1 MPTGCEQANGPTCVG
16 IISWDVTVE
25 RIRFALVIF
34 TSDLLDTYIINRSIY
49 GAIGFSIDRRMGND
63 TAIVCAV
70 NSTGQGSVYVA
81 YNDYHSSRRQHE
93 ATKLMI
99 RNAEVHLVN
108 DRMNCQLEWVF
119 GGLSQLKGPERQ
131 HTFNL
136 SDPGASFYLLFAR
149 GPANP
154 HNLDPGH
161 HSFADGPLFPFVGA
175 EPIGFC
181 KTGCGQAAG
190 HEWITETH
198 QSEIPQIVK
207 QRISIAH
214 ATLMLLSCLVLH
226 PTAVFSARFCKD
238 HLARCCHVFVW
249 FHVHWICN
257 FTAFVSSSVAFFTI
271 YYQADFK
278 TLPCSESCED
288 QSYYRRFHSILG
300 TITYSLLCAQVL
312 GGICRPNV
320 AADSRKAWNL
330 MHTFCGYAIW
340 ALSCTNSYMGIGIS
354 KLGLVASYGRWP
366 IHVFTIGILVTII
379 CFVLCEWIVNKE
391 RYIARD
397 PNRVEKLNNLDSRS
411 IENEE
416 FEENASC
423 APILLTM
430 FNTISAIF
438 VIVTLNIMMIKSARE
453 YGYDM

>member
-1 MPTGCEQANGPTCVG
+1 MPTGCEQTNGPTCVG
-16 IISWDVTVE
+16 IVSWDVTAE
-25 RIRFALVIF
+25 RIRFAL
-34 TSDLLDTYIINRSIY
+34 
-49 GAIGFSIDRRMGND
+49 GND

-70 NSTGQGSVYVA
+70 NSTGQGSVYVT

-93 ATKLMI
+93 VEKKSASKLMI
-99 RNAEVHLVN
+99 KNAEVHLVN

-131 HTFNL
+131 LVFNL
-136 SDPGASFYLLFAR
+136 SDPEANFYLLFAR

-161 HSFADGPLFPFVGA
+161 HSVADGPLFPFVSA

-181 KTGCGQAAG
+181 ETGCGQAAG
-190 HEWITETH
+190 HQWITETH

-207 QRISIAH
+207 QKISIAH

-249 FHVHWICN
+249 FH
-257 FTAFVSSSVAFFTI
+257 
-271 YYQADFK
+271 

-300 TITYSLLCAQVL
+300 TIIYSLICAQVL

-330 MHTFCGYAIW
+330 MHTFCGYTIW
-340 ALSCTNSYMGIGIS
+340 ALSCEFKWRIVVRTFLGTNSYMGIGIP
-354 KLGLVASYGRWP
+354 KLGLIASYGRWP

-411 IENEE
+411 LENEE
-416 FEENASC
+416 FEETASC

-438 VIVTLNIMMIKSARE
+438 VIVTLNIMMIKAARE
-453 YGYDM
+453 FGHDM